1 MDNTAKQLI
10 EWPEQDS
17 STPITLVFTDMV
29 GSSAAKRAATLGAD
43 AVARDEAFL
52 DVVQSRHLHVVREC
66 LPAYNGKEIMTIG
79 DAFFL
84 TFNNPKSALLC
95 CSEIQ
100 LRLKAAPIMTDS
112 GPLKLRIGI
121 HVGTP
126 KFFENSWHG
135 TDVDIASRAES
146 AGSGE
151 QIILTDAAR
160 SQLGD
165 LPGIQFRPLGTFDLK
180 GVGNIKLWDADYDQ
194 HGPRKPQFP
203 SLEQIRRKARLKI
216 LRQVG
221 YVAMAAGLVAGA
233 FLYYQHR
240 QRNRITEK
248 DKLILADFDNK
259 TGDPVFDATL
269 KEALS
274 IQLEQSPVLQL
285 VGDEEIHA
293 DLRYLNQPSDQR
305 ITPALAREV
314 GQREGIK
321 AYIAS
326 SLVSLGNSY
335 VISVD
340 AFNCSTGDPIA
351 RVQVEAADKNH
362 VLAAVSTA
370 ANTLRAKLGESL
382 SSVQKLTSPW
392 MDVTTSSLQAF
403 HAYSLGEDAHR
414 KGSDP
419 EAMVFYKQAV
429 DLDPNFAMAYAR
441 LGIAEGSMGRIN
453 LEIDY
458 LSKAYN
464 LREHATERERLY
476 IEATLALVK
485 GDIPGTI
492 AAYQSLLQA
501 YPNDPAGLNNSANAF
516 QTAGDPEKAIAYY
529 KKLIATAPWDMVAS
543 DNLAG
548 ILLQIDRST
557 EAKTYIDK
565 IAATAYTSDTAF
577 ISNQIIYAFETG
589 DPSWKQLASTGSER
603 PDVFLLDQQ
612 VSDNYYLQGSLTEGR
627 NAALRSS
634 QSALRAKSPDFAGN
648 ALATA
653 ALFEA
658 EFGECSQVP
667 ELAGKALAVDTS
679 IQTLPG
685 ASVALAL
692 CGQGSS
698 ALTNLEK
705 LGRSMP
711 DNTLLNSVYI
721 PVTQAAI
728 AFRQEHPEKVSALL
742 DSTRTYPLT
751 SVAPIVEAEALLQLH
766 RPADAL
772 NVLQPALRFR
782 YYQIVMGA
790 TGQAPSYT
798 MATLLTARAQ
808 AMQGDKAGATKSY
821 QQAIELWKNAD
832 AGFKPMEEA
841 KRELAALK

>member
-1 MDNTAKQLI
+1 MKQPVQI
-10 EWPEQDS
+10 AT
-17 STPITLVFTDMV
+17 TPITLVFTDMV
-29 GSSAAKRAATLGAD
+29 GSSAAKRASSLGQD
-43 AVARDEAFL
+43 STARDRAYLEGI
-52 DVVQSRHLHVVREC
+52 QSKHLHLIRSALAEHD
-66 LPAYNGKEIMTIG
+66 GKEIMTIG
-79 DAFFL
+79 DSFFL
-84 TFNNPKSALLC
+84 AFEDSRDALLC
-95 CSEIQ
+95 CCEIQ
-100 LRLKAAPIMTDS
+100 MRLKSNPIMTAG

-121 HVGTP
+121 HVGLP
-126 KFFENSWHG
+126 EFFENSWHG

-146 AGSGE
+146 VGSAD

-160 SQLGD
+160 LDLGEM
-165 LPGIQFRPLGTFDLK
+165 PGIQFRPLGTFALK
-180 GVGNIKLWDADYDQ
+180 GVGDIKLWDADYDQ
-194 HGPRKPQFP
+194 HGLRKSEVP
-203 SLEQIRRKARLKI
+203 SLEQVRRKARLKI
-216 LRQVG
+216 LRRAG
-221 YVAMAAGLVAGA
+221 YVALAACLIAGF
-233 FLYYQHR
+233 FLFYQHR
-240 QRNRITEK
+240 QRNHITEK

-274 IQLEQSPVLQL
+274 IQLEQSPFLQL

-305 ITPALAREV
+305 ITPTLAREV

-321 AYIAS
+321 AYIAA

-340 AFNCSTGDPIA
+340 AFNCATGDPIA

-382 SSVQKLTSPW
+382 ASVQKLTSPW
-392 MDVTTSSLQAF
+392 MDVTTSSLEAF

-419 EAMVFYKQAV
+419 EALVFYKQAV

-441 LGIAEGSMGRIN
+441 LGIAEASMGRVN
-453 LEIDY
+453 MEIEY

-476 IEATLALVK
+476 IEATLAYVK

-492 AAYQSLLQA
+492 AAYQSLLEA

-516 QTAGDPEKAIAYY
+516 QIAGDPEKAVTYY

-548 ILLQIDRST
+548 MLLQIDRST

-565 IAATAYTSDTAF
+565 IAATAYTSDTSF

-603 PDVFLLDQQ
+603 PDAFTLDQQ
-612 VSDNYYLQGSLTEGR
+612 VSDNYYLLGSLTEGR

-634 QSALRAKSPDFAGN
+634 QSALRAKSPDSAGN

-658 EFGECSQVP
+658 EFGECSEVTD
-667 ELAGKALAVDTS
+667 LTSKALAVDTS

-685 ASVALAL
+685 ASIALAL

-698 ALTNLEK
+698 TLANLEK
-705 LGRSMP
+705 LARSMP
-711 DNTLLNSVYI
+711 DHTLLSAVYI
-721 PVTQAAI
+721 PVAQAAV
-728 AFRQEHPEKVSALL
+728 ALNQKHLEKVSVLL

-751 SVAPIVEAEALLQLH
+751 STASIVEAEALLQLH

-772 NVLQPALRFR
+772 NILQPALRYR

-790 TGQAPSYT
+790 NGQAPSYT

-808 AMQGDKAGATKSY
+808 AMQGNKAAAGQSY
-821 QQAIELWKNAD
+821 QRAIELWKNAD
-832 AGFKPMEEA
+832 AGFKPLEEA

>member
-1 MDNTAKQLI
+1 MKPPVQVAT
-10 EWPEQDS
+10 
-17 STPITLVFTDMV
+17 TPITLVFTDMV
-29 GSSAAKRAATLGAD
+29 GSSAAKRAASLGQD
-43 AVARDEAFL
+43 STARDRAYLEGIQAK
-52 DVVQSRHLHVVREC
+52 HLHLIRSALAEHD
-66 LPAYNGKEIMTIG
+66 GKEIMTIG
-79 DAFFL
+79 DSFFL
-84 TFNNPKSALLC
+84 TFEDSRDALLC
-95 CSEIQ
+95 CCEIQ
-100 LRLKAAPIMTDS
+100 MRLKTAPIMTVA

-121 HVGTP
+121 HVGLP
-126 KFFENSWHG
+126 EFFENSWHG

-146 AGSGE
+146 AGSAD

-160 SQLGD
+160 LDLGEM
-165 LPGIQFRPLGTFDLK
+165 PGIQFRPLGTFALK
-180 GVGNIKLWDADYDQ
+180 GVGDVKLWDADYDQ
-194 HGPRKPQFP
+194 HGLRKPEIL
-203 SLEQIRRKARLKI
+203 SLEQIRRKARLKL
-216 LRQVG
+216 LRRAG
-221 YVAMAAGLVAGA
+221 YVALAAGLIAGS
-233 FLYYQHR
+233 FLFYQHR
-240 QRNRITEK
+240 QRNHITEK

-293 DLRYLNQPSDQR
+293 DLRYLNQPTNQR
-305 ITPALAREV
+305 ITAALAREV

-321 AYIAS
+321 AYIAA

-340 AFNCSTGDPIA
+340 AFNCATGDPIA
-351 RVQVEAADKNH
+351 RVQVEASDKNH
-362 VLAAVSTA
+362 VLPAVSTA

-382 SSVQKLTSPW
+382 ASVQKLTSPW
-392 MDVTTSSLQAF
+392 MDVTTSSLEAF
-403 HAYSLGEDAHR
+403 HAFSLGEDAHR

-419 EAMVFYKQAV
+419 EALVFYKQAV
-429 DLDPNFAMAYAR
+429 ELDPNFAMAYAR
-441 LGIAEGSMGRIN
+441 LGIAEASMGRIN
-453 LEIDY
+453 MEIEY

-476 IEATLALVK
+476 IEATLAYVK

-492 AAYQSLLQA
+492 AAYQSLLEA

-548 ILLQIDRST
+548 VLLQIDRST
-557 EAKTYIDK
+557 EAKSYIDK
-565 IAATAYTSDTAF
+565 IAATAYTSDTSF

-589 DPSWKQLASTGSER
+589 DPTWKQLASTGSER
-603 PDVFLLDQQ
+603 PDAFTLDQQ
-612 VSDNYYLQGSLTEGR
+612 VSDNYYLMGSLTEGR

-634 QSALRAKSPDFAGN
+634 QSALRAKSPDSAGN

-658 EFGECSQVP
+658 ELGECSEVTG
-667 ELAGKALAVDTS
+667 LTSKALAVDTS

-685 ASVALAL
+685 ASIALAL

-698 ALTNLEK
+698 ALANLEK

-711 DNTLLNSVYI
+711 DNTLLSAVYI

-728 AFRQEHPEKVSALL
+728 ALNQKHLEKVSALL

-751 SVAPIVEAEALLQLH
+751 SVAPIVEAEAMLQLH
-766 RPADAL
+766 RPANAL
-772 NVLQPALRFR
+772 NVLQPALRYR

-790 TGQAPSYT
+790 NGQAPSYA

-808 AMQGDKAGATKSY
+808 AMKGDKAAASQSY
-821 QQAIELWKNAD
+821 QRVIELWKNAD
-832 AGFKPMEEA
+832 AGFKPLEEA
-841 KRELAALK
+841 KHELAALK